1 MATVDLEA
9 KMTIK
14 KLYENGC
21 SKAHIAD
28 LLGVSEGTVRYHV
41 KRIEAAAHDGRADQA
56 RVAAGYAEA
65 IDYWH
70 GSQGEGPINVSAL
83 HTFLV
88 AEQDYPGSLRSVQR
102 YYRERYPAPK
112 QRARRRVE
120 TPPGAQAQVDW
131 AVFPKIRLGG
141 EVTPLLAFHL
151 ELSHSR
157 YGAVVWSRRKDQL
170 SWLHCHNEALK
181 RVGGVPATIRVDNE
195 KTAVSRGAGAWAELN
210 ETYRR
215 YAVTVRFHID
225 PCPPRA
231 PNYKGKVER
240 RIRDQRLRA
249 DPSGYDW
256 RDLSELQAFSDER
269 LAEDALRRRCPA
281 TGTRVLEAW
290 EAERPWLSPLP
301 ILPEPFDHV
310 TTRRVSVD
318 CLVSFENRQYSVP
331 FAYVGRTVE
340 IRGCVGVVQ
349 VLADT
354 RIVAVH
360 PRHTLHRLVLDPA
373 HFEGEETATVLPP
386 PPLGRMGRRLQ
397 EIAALKPEQRPMDL
411 YAALAEVA
419 R

>member
-21 SKAHIAD
+21 SNAHIAD

-41 KRIEAAAHDGRADQA
+41 KRIVARARDGRADQA

-83 HTFLV
+83 HAFLV

-102 YYRERYPAPK
+102 YYQERYPAPK

-141 EVTPLLAFHL
+141 ELTPLLAFHL

-157 YGAVVWSRRKDQL
+157 FGAVVWSRRKDQL

-181 RVGGVPATIRVDNE
+181 RVGGVPASLRVDNE

-225 PCPPRA
+225 PCPPRS

-240 RIRDQRLRA
+240 RIRDHRLRA
-249 DPSGYDW
+249 DPSAYDW
-256 RDLSELQAFSDER
+256 RDLTELQAFSDER
-269 LAEDALRRRCPA
+269 MAEDAARRRCPA
-281 TGTRVLEAW
+281 TGTRVIDAW

-310 TTRRVSVD
+310 ATRRVSID
-318 CLVSFENRQYSVP
+318 CLVSFEGRQYSVP

-340 IRGCVGVVQ
+340 IRGCAGVVQ
-349 VLADT
+349 VLADI

-360 PRHTLHRLVLDPA
+360 PRHTLHRLVLDPT
-373 HFEGEETATVLPP
+373 HFEGEATETVLPP

-397 EIAALKPEQRPMDL
+397 EIAAMQPEQRPMDL

>member
-41 KRIEAAAHDGRADQA
+41 KRIEAEVHDGRADQA
-56 RVAAGYAEA
+56 RVAADYAEA

-181 RVGGVPATIRVDNE
+181 RVGGVPATLRVDNE

-240 RIRDQRLRA
+240 RIRDHRLRS
-249 DPSGYDW
+249 DPSAYDW

-269 LAEDALRRRCPA
+269 LAEDAVRRRCPA

-301 ILPEPFDHV
+301 ILPEPS
-310 TTRRVSVD
+310 TTWRR
-318 CLVSFENRQYSVP
+318 
-331 FAYVGRTVE
+331 G
-340 IRGCVGVVQ
+340 G
-349 VLADT
+349 
-354 RIVAVH
+354 
-360 PRHTLHRLVLDPA
+360 
-373 HFEGEETATVLPP
+373 
-386 PPLGRMGRRLQ
+386 
-397 EIAALKPEQRPMDL
+397 
-411 YAALAEVA
+411 
-419 R
+419 